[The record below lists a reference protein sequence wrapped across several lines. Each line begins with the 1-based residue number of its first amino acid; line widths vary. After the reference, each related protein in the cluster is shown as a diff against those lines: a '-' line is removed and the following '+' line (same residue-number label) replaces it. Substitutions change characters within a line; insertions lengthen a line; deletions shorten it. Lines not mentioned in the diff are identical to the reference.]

1 MFLLLLENHFEMIKV
16 CVWHPNISP
25 IEKNVKKFFWSKFFH
40 KENKVNFIIASMIS
54 NNHYSII
61 ITIDQ
66 FEVEKFNFSERKNT
80 SSKVYLAWN
89 KFSKYRLSTI
99 DYFDWFWLRSS
110 LSSVYFSHWYQ
121 LSFVAFDKFQIFIK
135 TVVELSFGLKKR
147 LLLFETNIQFWMFLS
162 KTPIT
167 LLHQPNKQTNKKLKK
182 NVIQINWSKPKLTM
196 VDPTIR

>member
-1 MFLLLLENHFEMIKV
+1 MTNLKLKNSIFLKAKHL
-16 CVWHPNISP
+16 
-25 IEKNVKKFFWSKFFH
+25 
-40 KENKVNFIIASMIS
+40 
-54 NNHYSII
+54 
-61 ITIDQ
+61 
-66 FEVEKFNFSERKNT
+66 

-135 TVVELSFGLKKR
+135 TVVELSFGLKKKIIIIWDKHSI
-147 LLLFETNIQFWMFLS
+147 LNVFVENTNNS
-162 KTPIT
+162 IT
-167 LLHQPNKQTNKKLKK
+167 STKQKLKK